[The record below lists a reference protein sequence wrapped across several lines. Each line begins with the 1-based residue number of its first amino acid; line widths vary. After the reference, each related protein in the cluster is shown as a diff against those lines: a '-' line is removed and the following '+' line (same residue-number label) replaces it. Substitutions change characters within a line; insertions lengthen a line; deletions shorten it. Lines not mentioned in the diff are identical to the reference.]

1 MTVCPPLRVCPSGER
16 KERGSE
22 YDCDG
27 CVGVWGEDVYGATM
41 CTWVRTDAMV
51 SVRGGGVCGYIR
63 VYATE
68 SGLQERMGEGQTR
81 AAGMRG
87 RGHGRCFR

>member
-1 MTVCPPLRVCPSGER
+1 
-16 KERGSE
+16 
-22 YDCDG
+22 
-27 CVGVWGEDVYGATM
+27 M

-68 SGLQERMGEGQTR
+68 SGLQEGTGVRVRCVRQMWGGADTEDVLGETACR
-81 AAGMRG
+81 DEEVLLSRG
-87 RGHGRCFR
+87 LRLV